1 MRLHK
6 GLSNGRLYLS
16 IVEGYRDP
24 ITKKV
29 KTRTLRSLGYADS
42 LAKIHGDPVAFGIQ
56 RRSLR
61 RSCWGLIETCCLAS
75 WLGCGTGR

>member
-24 ITKKV
+24 ITKNV
-29 KTRTLRSLGYADS
+29 NTRTLRSLACVCV
-42 LAKIHGDPVAFGIQ
+42 P
-56 RRSLR
+56 
-61 RSCWGLIETCCLAS
+61 LIWYHYIAQ
-75 WLGCGTGR
+75 